1 MVNHRL
7 GVYWSAYCE
16 AMMNLFTNRPQD
28 TSSEANAQQFLMH
41 QFLMGKAF
49 ITLALVTSVN
59 DSGEVVSVK
68 PMVDGFTGGGDRI
81 PSGVISGV
89 PVWRLQRGASAV
101 IMPPVVGDIGL
112 IAICDRDITAVKAT
126 KDAALPG
133 SNRTHSYSDAIYLGG
148 VLNSEPSQYVKFAN
162 DGIDI
167 VSPLV
172 VQVNGNT
179 VVVNADEKISL
190 NAPVIEANGQL
201 TQGSGSYAGNAT
213 FGGTITATGEV
224 TGNGIHLSTHRHG
237 GVESGSSTTQG
248 PQ

>member
-1 MVNHRL
+1 
-7 GVYWSAYCE
+7 
-16 AMMNLFTNRPQD
+16 MNLFTNRPQD

-49 ITLALVTSVN
+49 ITIALVTSVN
-59 DSGEVVSVK
+59 SSGEVVSVK
-68 PMVDGFTGGGDRI
+68 PMVEGFTGGGDRI
-81 PSGVISGV
+81 PSGVVSGV

-126 KDAALPG
+126 KEAALPG

-148 VLNSEPSQYVKFAN
+148 VLNAEPSQYVKFSN

-172 VQVNGNT
+172 VQVNGNK
-179 VVVNADEKISL
+179 VVINADEKISL
-190 NAPVIEANGQL
+190 NAPIIEANGKL
-201 TQGSGSYAGNAT
+201 TQGSGSYAGDAI
-213 FGGTITATGEV
+213 FGGTITATGEI
-224 TGNGIHLSTHRHG
+224 TGNGIHLSTHKHG
-237 GVESGSSTTQG
+237 GVESGGSTTDG